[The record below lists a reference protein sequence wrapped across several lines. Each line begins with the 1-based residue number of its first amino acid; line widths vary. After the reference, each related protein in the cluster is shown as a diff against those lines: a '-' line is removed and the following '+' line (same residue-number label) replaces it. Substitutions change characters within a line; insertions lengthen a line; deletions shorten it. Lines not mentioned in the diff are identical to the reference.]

1 MKRLPVFD
9 YLNEIY
15 SRKGFSLYLVGGS
28 VRDYLLNKEVHDFD
42 FVTDALPKESL
53 IFLPDANGVFAKYG
67 VLKTKILDRHCD
79 IATLREEREYADHRH
94 PDDILFIKDPR
105 KDSCRRDFTINAL
118 YLDKDYRVL
127 DYHHGMDDLQEGI
140 IRFIGDPYLRIKE
153 DPLRIAR
160 AERFA
165 SSLGFVLDQDSARAI
180 MELRPLLKEISP
192 AKLDEE
198 RKKGWKGQ
206 I

>member
-15 SRKGFSLYLVGGS
+15 SQKGFSLYLVGGS
-28 VRDYLLNKEVHDFD
+28 VRDYLLDKEVDDFD
-42 FVTDALPKESL
+42 FVTDASPRESL
-53 IFLPDANGVFAKYG
+53 LFLPEANDIFAKYG
-67 VLKTKILDRHCD
+67 VLKTKIFGKHCD
-79 IATLREEREYADHRH
+79 IATLREEKEYADHRH
-94 PDDILFIKDPR
+94 PDNIVFIKDPQR
-105 KDSCRRDFTINAL
+105 DSSRRDFTINAL
-118 YLDKDYRVL
+118 YLDKGYHVL
-127 DYHHGMDDLQEGI
+127 DYHHGMDDLYKKV
-140 IRFIGDPYLRIKE
+140 IRFIGDPHQRIKE

-165 SSLGFVLDQDSARAI
+165 SLLGFTIESDSARAI
-180 MELRPLLKEISP
+180 MELRPLLNEISV